1 MSSLALTRIQD
12 KMEEILRVL
21 DRESI
26 RISIPLGGKYPL
38 IKDWVNY
45 KEKKTIEQILSKD
58 NLGLRTGT
66 KPWGDYYFCVL
77 DIDGKSWTKILSN
90 QRVSYVKTAKGIH
103 IYLKVKN
110 QGEPPRNSILYYQ
123 GKRTGDFCSKGRQ
136 VVGVES
142 IHETGFIYRLV
153 KRGKWFWK
161 FESIEELKER
171 LKKYE
176 IDLR

>member
-77 DIDGKSWTKILSN
+77 DIDGKSWTKVLSN

-123 GKRTGDFCSKGRQ
+123 GKRIGDLLSKGKQ
-136 VVGVES
+136 VIGVGSRHISGIAYE
-142 IHETGFIYRLV
+142 LV
-153 KRGKWFWK
+153 KNGKWFWK
-161 FESIEELKER
+161 LESIEELEEK
-171 LKKYE
+171 LGKYE
-176 IDLR
+176 IELR